1 MQENA
6 GEFNIYQNHAEK
18 YWVGQKVR
26 SGFCTIL
33 QKPEQTFWPTQE
45 ILLVKT
51 WGRGALMSDFLD
63 SIQPLPLTS
72 L

>member
-6 GEFNIYQNHAEK
+6 GEFNMYQNHAEK

-33 QKPEQTFWPTQE
+33 QKPEQTFWPTQ
-45 ILLVKT
+45 
-51 WGRGALMSDFLD
+51 
-63 SIQPLPLTS
+63 
-72 L
+72 